1 MSARHSIKTTQII
14 IDKMNI
20 ERDEI
25 FLPIRDITV
34 SFRIKGILRSSAFEI
49 SE

>member
-1 MSARHSIKTTQII
+1 
-14 IDKMNI
+14 MNI

-34 SFRIKGILRSSAFEI
+34 SFSIKGFQFGASKLRSSAFEI